1 MRKILLCLSLL
12 FFSISIFS
20 QDKDVSDIKDI
31 RFYGVDYS
39 KVKIYGA
46 DESDSQFRDA
56 FESINNL
63 LVREGKKYN
72 VGKFLK
78 KNVVSVDIAPVIKN
92 IQEMNVAETRISVP
106 EENKLSKSD
115 VEDVLKSLDIKASE
129 EPGLIFITELIDK
142 NANKASYKMVF
153 FDTNTREIIESWDTS
168 GKGRGFG
175 TRNYWAHSLLQAM
188 KSVKLK

>member
-12 FFSISIFS
+12 FFSLSIFS
-20 QDKDVSDIKDI
+20 QDKDVNDIKDI

-46 DESDSQFRDA
+46 DEADSQFKDA
-56 FESINNL
+56 FEGINNL

-92 IQEMNVAETRISVP
+92 IQEMDVAETRISVP
-106 EENKLSKSD
+106 EDNKLSK
-115 VEDVLKSLDIKASE
+115 EDIENVLKSLDIKASE
-129 EPGLIFITELIDK
+129 EPGLIFIAELIDK
-142 NANKASYKMVF
+142 NANKAYYKMIF
-153 FDTNTREIIESWDTS
+153 FDTDTREIIESWDTS

>member
-1 MRKILLCLSLL
+1 MRKILLCLGLL
-12 FFSISIFS
+12 FLSISTFS
-20 QDKDVSDIKDI
+20 QDKDINDVKDI
-31 RFYGVDYS
+31 RFYGVDYT

-46 DESDSQFRDA
+46 DEADYQFRDA
-56 FESINNL
+56 FEGINNL

-78 KNVVSVDIAPVIKN
+78 KNVISVDIASVIKN
-92 IQEMNVAETRISVP
+92 IQDMDVAKTRISVP

-115 VEDVLKSLDIKASE
+115 VEEVLKSLDIKPTE
-129 EPGLIFITELIDK
+129 EPGLIFIAELIDK
-142 NANKASYKMVF
+142 NANKAYYKMVF
-153 FDTNTREIIESWDTS
+153 FDTNTKEIIDSWDTS